1 MKEESVNVE
10 NATKI
15 RSVNLYN
22 SSSNNSSFCKIP
34 GRVDI
39 KDLMSKVR
47 EKKKKAKKRKFNF
60 FRFNWFSCG
69 NYRNNCLFINN
80 IKILVLLFFIV
91 HYKIVIKIMSKFF
104 KIGQNKKTIIN
115 QY

>member
-47 EKKKKAKKRKFNF
+47 EKKKKQKKENLIFLGLIGSF
-60 FRFNWFSCG
+60 
-69 NYRNNCLFINN
+69 
-80 IKILVLLFFIV
+80 LVIT
-91 HYKIVIKIMSKFF
+91 
-104 KIGQNKKTIIN
+104 GIIASL
-115 QY
+115 

>member
-47 EKKKKAKKRKFNF
+47 EKKKKQKKENLIFLGLIG
-60 FRFNWFSCG
+60 S
-69 NYRNNCLFINN
+69 
-80 IKILVLLFFIV
+80 VV
-91 HYKIVIKIMSKFF
+91 VIT
-104 KIGQNKKTIIN
+104 GIIASL
-115 QY
+115 